1 MRMISLALEIGLF
14 LTEGGMA
21 RERTGWGLEGVRV
34 TAKRI
39 D

>member
-1 MRMISLALEIGLF
+1 MVSLTLEIGLF
-14 LTEGGMA
+14 LTKGGTA